1 MKTRGAFTLIEL
13 LVVIAIIAVL
23 MGILMPALRKVK
35 ENARRISCAANL
47 SSLAKGIQV
56 YAAENDSA
64 LPPCEFNGENGP
76 HQSYNAYTVNVSV
89 PFGEHITDGPYNLAL
104 LYETDIIKAGEVF
117 YCPSAYRNV
126 ENTQSDTSVSWRFDQ
141 YIDNAGRWP
150 WNNAYDTSHN
160 THLVRTGFFYTP
172 FHAKKKTAA
181 GLPTIARKLTDVNAG
196 SVMMIDCFQFV
207 ESCPHR
213 RGPAAGINALYADG
227 SVAFRRIPE
236 GAMADGAQDY
246 QAGSRHLNNPE
257 VYIQLLESLY

>member
-1 MKTRGAFTLIEL
+1 MKARHAFTLIEL

-47 SSLAKGIQV
+47 SSLSKGIV
-56 YAAENDSA
+56 IYVAESDSA
-64 LPPCEFNGENGP
+64 LPPCEFNGVNGP
-76 HQSYNAYTVNVSV
+76 HQSYNAYTVNVSA
-89 PFGEHITDGPYNLAL
+89 PFGEHITDGPFNLGIL
-104 LYETDIIKAGEVF
+104 HHMGIIKNGEVF
-117 YCPSAYRNV
+117 YCPSAYRNA
-126 ENTQSDTSVSWRFDQ
+126 ENIQSDTSVSWRFDR
-141 YIDNAGRWP
+141 YIDDMGRWP

-172 FHAKKKTAA
+172 LHARKKTDA
-181 GLPTIARKLTDVNAG
+181 GLPAIARKLSDVRAG

-207 ESCPHR
+207 QSCPHR

-236 GAMADGAQDY
+236 GTMAYDAQDY
-246 QAGSRHLNNPE
+246 QAGSRHLNNPQ
-257 VYIQLLESLY
+257 VYAQLLESLY